1 MATQTTNYG
10 FKKPAA
16 EEFFN
21 VADIN
26 GNMDLIDGALSGLE
40 ASKET
45 PAGAQAKADA
55 AEAAAKAASV
65 PTTRKVNNK
74 ALSSDVTI
82 TASDV
87 GAIPT
92 AQKGSASGVAE
103 LGSDGRVPAAQ
114 LPSYVDDVL
123 EYASMGSF
131 PGTGETGKIYIA
143 KDTNRTYRWGGSSYV
158 EISQSLALGETSSTA
173 YRGDRGKTAYDHS
186 QTVGDAHGL
195 KQAVPVTTSGTG
207 SALTATISG
216 LTLSD
221 GVTLRLKL
229 HTAISAGATLN
240 VNGTSAIAIRDVKGN
255 AVKAGPVTGSYL
267 TLIYNGSNFI
277 LQGEGGEYGTAGA
290 AQVLAGYTVGTENGL
305 VNGTMPNRPYAQA
318 PLSYWT
324 DGNGLLRPR
333 LPVGAYITEG
343 GAGGAGTTEIDM
355 YDADF
360 VAANIRSG
368 KNIFNLQGAD
378 NVLPVGG
385 ILETYK
391 AGENISQ
398 GDLIQILNGSP
409 TSVTSIDSQAN
420 GDVKGVKM
428 SDTSALVV
436 YEGSAQRLYA
446 VALSISGSTITRGS
460 PVQVASRYFGGLRFI
475 YLSNNT
481 ALIAYTYNNSDPYPT
496 YVAAIQVSG
505 LSVASGS
512 AVDLGGDSYR
522 FDITRLTDTTA
533 LVALYRYARVLTI
546 SGTSISVGS
555 QYTVFPYIT
564 TSSMS
569 ISALSPT
576 QVAIFAVTNSALNGG
591 CGVIVNVSGTSL
603 SAGSSYNFT
612 TAITASNLTA
622 RAITSDKILLFWKD
636 SADSNDK
643 MTICTIS
650 GTAIS
655 YSFTIILGIYGLSTP
670 LQNSVDVISSSS
682 IIFTAISAGN
692 TVMVA
697 ATVDPYAYNMSIIS
711 QTVVFSGT
719 QQPYS
724 RYGQIILSTAF
735 KIIVYST
742 GSGDP
747 KYANMITAVMKA
759 TNKGNINGI
768 AKDSVSSGGNLQVYT
783 L

>member
-173 YRGDRGKTAYDHS
+173 YRGDRGKTSYDHS

-240 VNGTSAIAIRDVKGN
+240 VNSAGNVAIKDVKGN
-255 AVKAGPVTGSYL
+255 AVKAGPVAGSYL
-267 TLIYNGSNFI
+267 TLIYNGTNFI

-290 AQVLAGYTVGTENGL
+290 AQVLAGYTIGTENGL
-305 VNGTMPNRPYAQA
+305 VSGSIPSKGSQTYTPGTGNQTISAGQY
-318 PLSYWT
+318 LSGIQT
-324 DGNGLLRPR
+324 
-333 LPVGAYITEG
+333 I
-343 GAGGAGTTEIDM
+343 AG
-355 YDADF
+355 DADLI
-360 VAANIRSG
+360 AENIRSG
-368 KNIFNLQGAD
+368 KNIF
-378 NVLPVGG
+378 
-385 ILETYK
+385 
-391 AGENISQ
+391 
-398 GDLIQILNGSP
+398 
-409 TSVTSIDSQAN
+409 
-420 GDVKGVKM
+420 GV
-428 SDTSALVV
+428 
-436 YEGSAQRLYA
+436 
-446 VALSISGSTITRGS
+446 
-460 PVQVASRYFGGLRFI
+460 
-475 YLSNNT
+475 
-481 ALIAYTYNNSDPYPT
+481 
-496 YVAAIQVSG
+496 
-505 LSVASGS
+505 
-512 AVDLGGDSYR
+512 
-522 FDITRLTDTTA
+522 
-533 LVALYRYARVLTI
+533 
-546 SGTSISVGS
+546 
-555 QYTVFPYIT
+555 
-564 TSSMS
+564 
-569 ISALSPT
+569 
-576 QVAIFAVTNSALNGG
+576 
-591 CGVIVNVSGTSL
+591 
-603 SAGSSYNFT
+603 AGSSNVKKVTTLGRQQSTSSSNWVYCYFDIHSLVSNYSSLTIDNFIVQLNQFRT
-612 TAITASNLTA
+612 I
-622 RAITSDKILLFWKD
+622 D
-636 SADSNDK
+636 ND
-643 MTICTIS
+643 TLPS
-650 GTAIS
+650 FS
-655 YSFTIILGIYGLSTP
+655 YSYNPSNGIITLDSGEDNMFDTITP
-670 LQNSVDVISSSS
+670 
-682 IIFTAISAGN
+682 A
-692 TVMVA
+692 
-697 ATVDPYAYNMSIIS
+697 
-711 QTVVFSGT
+711 
-719 QQPYS
+719 
-724 RYGQIILSTAF
+724 
-735 KIIVYST
+735 
-742 GSGDP
+742 
-747 KYANMITAVMKA
+747 YANIWV
-759 TNKGNINGI
+759 IE
-768 AKDSVSSGGNLQVYT
+768 
-783 L
+783 